1 VTVEVEIENHSG
13 WRVDEPAAAAAVRS
27 ALAAEGVDSGEVGLA
42 FVDEPRIAELNAEH
56 RGKPAATDVLSFP
69 IDGRALIPEGVP
81 RQLGDLVVCPAVAS
95 AEGTPIATLLV
106 HGALHLVGYDHETD
120 DGAMLAR
127 QNELLSEAAP
137 LVADPA

>member
-1 VTVEVEIENHSG
+1 MVEVEIENDSG

-27 ALAAEGVDSGEVGLA
+27 TLAAEGVQSGEVGVA
-42 FVDEPRIAELNAEH
+42 FVDERRIAELNAKH
-56 RGKPAATDVLSFP
+56 RGKPSATDVLSFP

-106 HGALHLVGYDHETD
+106 HGVLHLVGYDHEAD
-120 DGAMLAR
+120 GGAMLAR
-127 QNELLSEAAP
+127 QNELLSEVAP
-137 LVADPA
+137 VVADPA

>member
-1 VTVEVEIENHSG
+1 MVEVEIENHSG

-56 RGKPAATDVLSFP
+56 RGKPATTDVLSFP

-127 QNELLSEAAP
+127 QNELLSEVAP
-137 LVADPA
+137 VVADPA

>member
-1 VTVEVEIENHSG
+1 VEIENHSG
-13 WRVDEPAAAAAVRS
+13 WRVDEPAAAAAVCS

-56 RGKPAATDVLSFP
+56 RGKPVPTDVLSFP
-69 IDGRALIPEGVP
+69 IDGRALIPDGVP

-95 AEGTPIATLLV
+95 ADGTPIATLLV

-127 QNELLSEAAP
+127 QNELLSEVAP
-137 LVADPA
+137 VVADPA

>member
-1 VTVEVEIENHSG
+1 MVEVEIENDSG

-27 ALAAEGVDSGEVGLA
+27 TLAAEGVQSGEVGVA
-42 FVDEPRIAELNAEH
+42 FVDERRIAELNAKH
-56 RGKPAATDVLSFP
+56 RGKPSATDVLSFP

-127 QNELLSEAAP
+127 QSELLSEVAP
-137 LVADPA
+137 VVADPA